1 MRIFNKIVELTVSN
15 SDESNAEATS
25 SELPVWEVV
34 IGMLPNVE
42 VLGER
47 ASLPL
52 IVETFHFGHIIGTC
66 ILKKSPKSFQRYKD
80 RILQYA

>member
-15 SDESNAEATS
+15 SDESNAEAVS

-42 VLGER
+42 VYGER

-52 IVETFHFGHIIGTC
+52 VAETFHFGRTVGTC
-66 ILKKSPKSFQRYKD
+66 ILKKSPQVFSRYKD

>member
-1 MRIFNKIVELTVSN
+1 VSN

-47 ASLPL
+47 VSLPL
-52 IVETFHFGHIIGTC
+52 IVETFHFGHTTGTY
-66 ILKKSPKSFQRYKD
+66 ILKKSSKSFQRYKD